1 MTFSFKTLRTGSV
14 ILSFSTICRILF
26 SLSPSTTTVKMEIWS
41 FFPSANFSNRT
52 ISSLQDS
59 HQEPQKNRTTGFPL
73 QSERVVDP
81 PSSLFRVKGGASF
94 FAGNLWTP
102 NEGHEGQSEGEGVA
116 AAQGKET
123 DAMKKKRD
131 QNAGT

>member
-1 MTFSFKTLRTGSV
+1 
-14 ILSFSTICRILF
+14 
-26 SLSPSTTTVKMEIWS
+26 MEIWS

-59 HQEPQKNRTTGFPL
+59 HQDPQKNRTTGFPL
-73 QSERVVDP
+73 QAERVVDP

-102 NEGHEGQSEGEGVA
+102 NEEHEGQSEGEGVA
-116 AAQGKET
+116 AAQRKET
-123 DAMKKKRD
+123 DVMKKETV
-131 QNAGT
+131 QNAVNKPDNAFFMAILRIDGSHIY